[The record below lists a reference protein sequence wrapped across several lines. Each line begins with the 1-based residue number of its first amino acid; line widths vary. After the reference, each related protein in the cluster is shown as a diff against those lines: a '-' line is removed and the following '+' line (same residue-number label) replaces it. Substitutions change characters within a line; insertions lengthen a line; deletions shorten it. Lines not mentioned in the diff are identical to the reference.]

1 MRRFLQV
8 MGWAT
13 FGWSALVILDRF
25 RTLLAVGY
33 GGTVFDTFLG
43 GVMMADSVLW
53 LGCLVA
59 SLILLAIVEQL
70 PKY

>member
-13 FGWSALVILDRF
+13 FGW
-25 RTLLAVGY
+25 
-33 GGTVFDTFLG
+33 
-43 GVMMADSVLW
+43 

-59 SLILLAIVEQL
+59 SLILLAVVEQL

>member
-13 FGWSALVILDRF
+13 FGWSALAVLDRL
-25 RTLLAVGY
+25 RSMADAY
-33 GGTVFDTFLG
+33 GGTVFDALLG
-43 GVMMADSVLW
+43 AAAAADIVLW
-53 LGCLVA
+53 LGCMVG